1 MKNSTMHHKPLN
13 KETER
18 IVLTAQ
24 RNEITEYFI
33 YRKLAKSIRG
43 PHNRDILTRI
53 AEDELRHHN
62 FWKSIT
68 QQEVR
73 QARWKIWVY
82 YLISRI
88 FGITFGIKLMERGE
102 GDAQVVYRGISAFV
116 PNAEEIAK
124 DEDEHERQLI
134 NLIDEERLTY
144 IGSMVLGLNDA
155 LVELTGALAGLT
167 LALQHT
173 RLIAMTGFIT
183 GIAASFSM
191 AASEYL
197 STKSEEDSR
206 DPVKASLYT
215 GSAYVLTVLFLIFP
229 YLLFE
234 NYYFC
239 LGFTLFNA
247 ILVILIFTF
256 YISVAKEIPFRE
268 RFIEMASISLG
279 IAALT
284 FIIGLLVRM
293 FMDVEI

>member
-1 MKNSTMHHKPLN
+1 
-13 KETER
+13 
-18 IVLTAQ
+18 
-24 RNEITEYFI
+24 
-33 YRKLAKSIRG
+33 
-43 PHNRDILTRI
+43 
-53 AEDELRHHN
+53 
-62 FWKSIT
+62 
-68 QQEVR
+68 
-73 QARWKIWVY
+73 
-82 YLISRI
+82 
-88 FGITFGIKLMERGE
+88 MEKGE
-102 GDAQVVYRGISAFV
+102 GDTQVVYRGISAFV
-116 PNAEEIAK
+116 PDAEQIAE
-124 DEDEHERQLI
+124 DEDEHEKQLI

-173 RLIAMTGFIT
+173 RLITMTGFIT

-197 STKSEEDSR
+197 STKSEEGSR
-206 DPVKASLYT
+206 DPLKAAVYT

-229 YLLFE
+229 YLLFV